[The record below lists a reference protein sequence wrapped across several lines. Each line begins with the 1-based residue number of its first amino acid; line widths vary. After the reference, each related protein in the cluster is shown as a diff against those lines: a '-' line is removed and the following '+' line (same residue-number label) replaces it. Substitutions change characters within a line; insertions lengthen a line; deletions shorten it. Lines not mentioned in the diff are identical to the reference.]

1 MNPIGEQMTNDET
14 AENEEESLLKNE
26 NSGGDDDTK
35 INYRGWKVMPFIIGE
50 QDCNGRLF
58 CFYLRVSFIKYLV
71 IHLRDCQEMRFLR
84 S

>member
-1 MNPIGEQMTNDET
+1 MTNGESVD
-14 AENEEESLLKNE
+14 NEEESLLKNE

-50 QDCNGRLF
+50 RDCNCKIYL
-58 CFYLRVSFIKYLV
+58 FYLSRFLMLVFLKSRV
-71 IHLRDCQEMRFLR
+71 IHLCDWQEMRFLR